1 MNLLL
6 LKQISILSA
15 IAGIALGLI
24 TVIPFI
30 NLFSFMV
37 LMLCLSVFIL
47 FYMRKNELIGIINLR
62 EGCLIGAVVGFV
74 SFMAFSVVYIPITM
88 LLGWLIPSYSQG
100 WIRFFMGGFGTFI
113 VMLFLV
119 LFVAGLS
126 ALFNGFAG
134 LVYVYITELIT
145 GIKKEN
151 NQNSSVDFEIK

>member
-47 FYMRKNELIGIINLR
+47 FYMRKNELIGSINLR
-62 EGCLIGAVVGFV
+62 EGCLIGAVIGFV

-126 ALFNGFAG
+126 ALFNGFSG

>member
-15 IAGIALGLI
+15 IAGVALGLI
-24 TVIPFI
+24 TIIPFI

-62 EGCLIGAVVGFV
+62 EGCLIGAVIGFV

-145 GIKKEN
+145 GIRKEN

>member
-62 EGCLIGAVVGFV
+62 EGCLIGAVIGFV

-126 ALFNGFAG
+126 ALFNGFSG

>member
-6 LKQISILSA
+6 LKQISILSLL
-15 IAGIALGLI
+15 AGAVLGLI

-30 NLFSFMV
+30 NLFSFMI

-47 FYMRKNELIGIINLR
+47 FYLRQHDMIGIINLR
-62 EGCLIGAVVGFV
+62 EGCLFGAVIGFV
-74 SFMAFSVVYIPITM
+74 SFMAFSVIYIPITM
-88 LLGWLIPSYSQG
+88 ILGWLIPTYSQG

-113 VMLFLV
+113 VMVFLV

-134 LVYVYITELIT
+134 LVYVYVTELIT
-145 GIKKEN
+145 GIKKGN
-151 NQNSSVDFEIK
+151 NENSSVDFEIK